1 MTLKM
6 REGIMEDGKIIEL
19 YWGRSESAISATS
32 EKYGGYLY
40 AISHRILRDD
50 GDSEEC
56 VNDTYLKAWDSMPPE
71 RPKALRFFLGKI
83 TRNLSLDRY
92 RTKGREKRGG
102 GQVEESFEELKECF
116 SAAQGIGQAGQGA
129 RKEWDPENAVDQLAL
144 RDCLSRF
151 LGELS
156 RENRAIF
163 LQRYW
168 YFLSIKEI
176 AEGLQM
182 GESKVKMS
190 LFRTRE
196 NLKSFL
202 EKEGILP

>member
-1 MTLKM
+1 
-6 REGIMEDGKIIEL
+6 MEDTKIIDL
-19 YWGRSESAISATS
+19 YWSRSEKAISETS

-40 AISHRILRDD
+40 AISYRILQDD

-56 VNDTYLKAWDSMPPE
+56 VNDTYLKAWGTIPPE

-83 TRNLSLDRY
+83 TRNLSLDCY
-92 RTKGREKRGG
+92 RTKRREKRGG
-102 GQVEESFEELKECF
+102 GQVEASFEELQECF
-116 SAAQGIGQAGQGA
+116 SSVRSAEKSVKQSLQTEWNPESIVDKLTL
-129 RKEWDPENAVDQLAL
+129 KE
-144 RDCLSRF
+144 CLSRF

-156 RENRAIF
+156 QESLIIF

-190 LFRTRE
+190 LLRTRE
-196 NLKSFL
+196 ALKTFL

>member
-176 AEGLQM
+176 ADELEI

-190 LFRTRE
+190 LHRTRE